1 MLIIPWAP
9 VVSLYYF
16 LSDHFDRNT
25 NLLVKG
31 CFVNFKCSLNDTIFA
46 VMIWQIS
53 NFFSILKITAI
64 IINKCRVS
72 TQTCEGN
79 CIRIDWGKRYE
90 GCGI

>member
-16 LSDHFDRNT
+16 LSGHFDRNT

-31 CFVNFKCSLNDTIFA
+31 CFVNFTCSLNDTIFA

-64 IINKCRVS
+64 IINKSRVS
-72 TQTCEGN
+72 TPKCEGN

-90 GCGI
+90 SCGI

>member
-1 MLIIPWAP
+1 M
-9 VVSLYYF
+9 YYF

-31 CFVNFKCSLNDTIFA
+31 CFVNFKCSLNDIIFA

-64 IINKCRVS
+64 IINKCRTS
-72 TQTCEGN
+72 TPKCEGN
-79 CIRIDWGKRYE
+79 CIRIDWGERYE

>member
-1 MLIIPWAP
+1 M
-9 VVSLYYF
+9 YYF
-16 LSDHFDRNT
+16 LSAHFDRNT

-31 CFVNFKCSLNDTIFA
+31 SFVNFKCSLNDTIFA

-64 IINKCRVS
+64 IINKCRTS
-72 TQTCEGN
+72 TPECEGN
-79 CIRIDWGKRYE
+79 CIRIDREKRYE

>member
-9 VVSLYYF
+9 VVSMYYF

-31 CFVNFKCSLNDTIFA
+31 CFVNLKCSLNDTIFA

-64 IINKCRVS
+64 INNKCRTS
-72 TQTCEGN
+72 TPKCEGN